1 MKKLAIS
8 IKSQDG
14 NLMWFKFHL
23 LYLLTYV
30 LFKLNNMN
38 DPEQYHSWDFS
49 LVTHA
54 LNVIQAQRMTTH
66 NSAKWNRAEV
76 GST

>member
-1 MKKLAIS
+1 
-8 IKSQDG
+8 
-14 NLMWFKFHL
+14 
-23 LYLLTYV
+23 
-30 LFKLNNMN
+30 MN

-66 NSAKWNRAEV
+66 NSAKWNRAGV
-76 GST
+76 GSTSQTLSAQKLHSGKISWKVSW

>member
-1 MKKLAIS
+1 
-8 IKSQDG
+8 
-14 NLMWFKFHL
+14 
-23 LYLLTYV
+23 
-30 LFKLNNMN
+30 MN

-66 NSAKWNRAEV
+66 NSAKWNRAGV